1 MDDVKSKKTQEIK
14 GDDFS
19 DLIKLVIFSG
29 IGCCVFFLPL
39 SINNQIVFP
48 LFISVIETFL
58 FTKAI
63 LVTTSSI
70 YPVSV

>member
-39 SINNQIVFP
+39 RVNNQIVFP
-48 LFISVIETFL
+48 VFFITN
-58 FTKAI
+58 
-63 LVTTSSI
+63 LVYLKYEEFI
-70 YPVSV
+70 YICIIV